1 MEDDRPFIEVSR
13 SSKNKPPPKTTIVP
27 LCTPSVP
34 IPLPATSA
42 QRIIENARVE
52 LPVHPSNCRRSPS
65 TGIHEYNPNP
75 SIFDLVSHLLS
86 ATKATIHSSITPNN
100 SFSNISEFPHSNT
113 DFPKFFHTVLKIRKN
128 GHGTAFIFFTVESDH
143 TDGIENIRQ
152 TPSVLSHLQS
162 KKIYLYPHEFPSFE
176 TIIIGSLF
184 HKSHDFTNRTILQN
198 TLLRHLNKFLASP
211 AFQAS
216 CNDNNTLA
224 NPKTHPPAFS
234 NPDGSLLRTLAS
246 ADESDMSDTE
256 DDPQTPTAT
265 LTPYFELVIRSITH
279 TISPPPDFTDITL
292 DTKSL
297 QIKCCDFDAD
307 AMTKI
312 ISLAN
317 LPQSQFGTFIPARLA
332 LTDRPKFGQLIIDHN
347 NFLNRASKIIVHGL
361 HPSVLQAYIAHP
373 GQDDPIKSIV
383 QHVMDEHYMEQPA
396 TTTQPAIPK
405 MHIFTSIEQTS
416 KSFSEGTWYFIT
428 DDAFR
433 SDAISFLQQLLLRRA
448 TQTNE
453 YKQTVRSSSFY
464 TSGIMINP
472 SGPRLAPN
480 SIIDQY
486 ISNLTA
492 VNPMT
497 YNCADNTSL
506 KRNKP
511 KRRPRNTLLTYDCD
525 FPSIQDNPPPSSSS
539 KPAARITSSS
549 TSNPP
554 ATSLAKAC
562 ASPPSESM
570 VIHSKRIAPIN
581 QRTDET
587 PAPPNQ
593 SSIARF
599 HANPQHS
606 QSSSERSITSQL
618 SPQNDIASA
627 LQQFMA
633 QSLANQ
639 AAQAAQNA
647 AILQQLSALNPH
659 IQPSPPY
666 SNIARKRQTTEP
678 SSPTTPAVGDTHSDI
693 EYFDDDSMLMNPDDD
708 PSGEGG

>member
-13 SSKNKPPPKTTIVP
+13 LSKNKPPPKT
-27 LCTPSVP
+27 
-34 IPLPATSA
+34 IP
-42 QRIIENARVE
+42 V
-52 LPVHPSNCRRSPS
+52 PVHPSNCRRSPS
-65 TGIHEYNPNP
+65 TGTHEYNPNP
-75 SIFDLVSHLLS
+75 AIFDLISHLLS
-86 ATKATIHSSITPNN
+86 ATKATIHSSITPNT
-100 SFSNISEFPHSNT
+100 SFNKISDFPHSNT
-113 DFPKFFHTVLKIRKN
+113 EFPTFFHTVLKIRKN
-128 GHGTAFIFFTVESDH
+128 GRGTAFIFFTVESDH
-143 TDGIENIRQ
+143 TDGIDNIRQ
-152 TPSVLSHLQS
+152 IPSVLAHLQS
-162 KKIYLYPHEFPSFE
+162 KKTYLYSHEFLSFE
-176 TIIIGSLF
+176 TTIIGSLF
-184 HKSHDFTNRTILQN
+184 RKSHEFTNRTILQN
-198 TLLRHLNKFLASP
+198 TLLRQLNKFLASP
-211 AFQAS
+211 SFKAS
-216 CNDNNTLA
+216 CNDDNIMTE
-224 NPKTHPPAFS
+224 PKTHPLAFS
-234 NPDGSLLRTLAS
+234 NPDGTFRRIRTS
-246 ADESDMSDTE
+246 DDESDMSDSE
-256 DDPQTPTAT
+256 DNSPTPSPT
-265 LTPYFELVIRSITH
+265 LTPYFELVIRTITH

-292 DTKSL
+292 DTKSI
-297 QIKCCDFDAD
+297 QIKCSDFDAD

-312 ISLAN
+312 ITLAN

-332 LTDRPKFGQLIIDHN
+332 FADRPKFGQLIIDHN
-347 NFLNRASKIIVHGL
+347 NYLNRASKIIVHGL

-373 GQDDPIKSIV
+373 GQDDPIKSIF
-383 QHVMDEHYMEQPA
+383 QHVMDEHYTAQPA
-396 TTTQPAIPK
+396 TSSHPATPK

-416 KSFSEGTWYFIT
+416 MSFSEGTWYFIT

-464 TSGIMINP
+464 ASGIMINP

-480 SIIDQY
+480 SVIDQY

-511 KRRPRNTLLTYDCD
+511 KQRPRNTLLTYDCD
-525 FPSIQDNPPPSSSS
+525 FPSIQNDPSPSPSG

-554 ATSLAKAC
+554 ASSLAKAW
-562 ASPPSESM
+562 ASPSSESM
-570 VIHSKRIAPIN
+570 VIHSKRITPIN
-581 QRTDET
+581 QRKDET
-587 PAPPNQ
+587 PAPTSQ
-593 SSIARF
+593 SSLARF

-606 QSSSERSITSQL
+606 QSSSDRSIISQI

-647 AILQQLSALNPH
+647 AILQQLTALNPH

-666 SNIARKRQTTEP
+666 SNIARKRQTSEP
-678 SSPTTPAVGDTHSDI
+678 STTTAPMEGDTHLDF
-693 EYFDDDSMLMNPDDD
+693 EYFDDDAIITNPDDE